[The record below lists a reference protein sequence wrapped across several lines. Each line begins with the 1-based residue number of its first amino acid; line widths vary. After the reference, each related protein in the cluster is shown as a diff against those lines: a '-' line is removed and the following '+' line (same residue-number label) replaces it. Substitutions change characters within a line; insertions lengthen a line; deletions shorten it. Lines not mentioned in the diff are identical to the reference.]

1 MTMERPDDANI
12 ASSYSA
18 MLDSVAVIERL
29 LGAGE
34 TAVNVEI
41 KRNVDH
47 LNVMLSFDWWA
58 AHDLDPINAALEQV
72 AKKEAK

>member
-34 TAVNVEI
+34 TTGNAEI

-58 AHDLDPINAALEQV
+58 AHDLSPITVAL
-72 AKKEAK
+72 AKIE